1 MKPFKID
8 NKNYKYPEF
17 SEALLKLKPEELVG
31 VAHFLGVKL
40 YTDEKDENDHVKP
53 RDGLLIISDVLSKY
67 ETLGRKVRRE
77 LLKIVKQ
84 AGKD

>member
-1 MKPFKID
+1 MNRNIK
-8 NKNYKYPEF
+8 YKFPEF
-17 SEALLKLKPEELVG
+17 SEALLKLKPEEFLG

-40 YTDEKDENDHVKP
+40 YTEEKDEKNNPVPKEAE
-53 RDGLLIISDVLSKY
+53 LIINEVLSKY

-84 AGKD
+84 AGK

>member
-1 MKPFKID
+1 MKNIK
-8 NKNYKYPEF
+8 YKYPEF
-17 SEALLKLKPEELVG
+17 SEAILRLKPEEFLG

-40 YTDEKDENDHVKP
+40 YTDEKDENGNPKP
-53 RDGLLIISDVLSKY
+53 KDAFIVINEVLAKY

-84 AGKD
+84 AGK